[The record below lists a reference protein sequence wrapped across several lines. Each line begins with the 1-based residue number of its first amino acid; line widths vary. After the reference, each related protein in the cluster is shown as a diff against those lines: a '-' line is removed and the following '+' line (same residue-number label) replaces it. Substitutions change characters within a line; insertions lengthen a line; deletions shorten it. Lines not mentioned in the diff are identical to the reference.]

1 LPSGSPEARE
11 AMHDTVMKVVEKHCS
26 ERYLLEAFRE
36 PSDATAF
43 IERAAQQLADEAPAT
58 KKEDVYKI
66 NVLNMTKLGRR
77 HSYFVPKFAEMLKKD
92 HATSPATSASLIIL
106 PNTGVWG
113 CSEDTWQAI
122 EEARDELRRKLEE
135 RENDLDVRRVDA
147 VFDHTTMYSSTR
159 ELAVNALMVISKQ
172 AAATEKN
179 QRASVFAKGLLWK
192 RRAVPQLVSVMA
204 REDFVNFEKPHEP
217 FDTGNRCARFETKW
231 HYTGEHLY
239 SCFLTAMMSSAS
251 GTQSLLFS
259 SDRVHVRD
267 WCAWDDQL
275 ARCVM
280 CWAFRMQG
288 ASGKAPVMAYS
299 GIAYGTAD
307 RKTKS
312 VASEV
317 VASVENI
324 KVAIRENMKQA
335 LREKKFRVPGV
346 DVQVDE
352 PKGSDG
358 GGAPVLNES
367 AFEVCCPRANMTL
380 PVKEEYYKVFKAAP
394 AALRTAF
401 EKLIGS
407 HDAVFNPD
415 SKPYS
420 SKRPLSEVS
429 PASAGDEGSEQAAL
443 FPRLA
448 DDPKTIEDLTGVVRV
463 PGHKAHFDVVVDED
477 GHLYLYG
484 KADGVVPVA
493 PELCA
498 FRGQYLIGGPAN
510 VAKAAAED
518 TIPWEVDTDEVKI
531 SATCRPA
538 LEKPL
543 GPEPLTVRDFLK
555 YLEENGIVRT
565 KLIQHTV
572 NKSEGGST
580 YDIKPVDAQVF
591 KPDSSDK
598 YTKAPQVHCLG
609 NFVDLGAVK
618 ESPHV
623 DVVHR
628 VAFEKQSNLIKSG
641 FPGIFLKRQYR
652 IKEGD
657 LLKLT

>member
-1 LPSGSPEARE
+1 
-11 AMHDTVMKVVEKHCS
+11 MHDTLVKVVEKHCS

-36 PSDATAF
+36 PSDAIAF
-43 IERAAQQLADEAPAT
+43 IERAAQQLANEPPAT
-58 KKEDVYKI
+58 KKEDIYKI
-66 NVLNMTKLGRR
+66 NVLNLTKLGRR
-77 HSYFVPKFAEMLKKD
+77 HSYFVPKMAEMLKKD
-92 HATSPATSASLIIL
+92 HATSPARSASLIIL
-106 PNTGVWG
+106 PNTGKWG
-113 CSEDTWQAI
+113 CSEDTWEAI
-122 EEARDELRRKLEE
+122 EEARDELRRALEE
-135 RENDLDVRRVDA
+135 PENDLDVRKVDA
-147 VFDHTTMYSSTR
+147 VFDHATMYSPTR
-159 ELAVNALMVISKQ
+159 ELAINALMVISKQ
-172 AAATEKN
+172 AAATEKS
-179 QRASVFAKGLLWK
+179 QRASIFAKGLLWR
-192 RRAVPQLVSVMA
+192 RRAVPQLVSVLA
-204 REDFVNFEKPHEP
+204 RENFVNFEKAYEP
-217 FDTGNRCARFETKW
+217 FDTGNHCSRFESKW

-239 SCFLTAMMSSAS
+239 SSFITAMLSTTS
-251 GTQSLLFS
+251 GSQSLLFP

-280 CWAFRMQG
+280 GSAFRSG
-288 ASGKAPVMAYS
+288 ASGKAPVMSYS
-299 GIAYGTAD
+299 GIAYGTVD
-307 RKTKS
+307 RSRKT

-317 VASVENI
+317 VASIENI
-324 KVAIRENMKQA
+324 KVALRENMKHA
-335 LREKKFRVPGV
+335 LKEKKFRVPGI

-352 PKGSDG
+352 PKGNDG

-380 PVKEEYYKVFKAAP
+380 PVKEEYYKQFKAAP
-394 AALRTAF
+394 AALKMAF
-401 EKLIGS
+401 EKLIEN
-407 HDAVFNPD
+407 HDKDFNPD

-420 SKRPLSEVS
+420 SKRPLSEVTPAS
-429 PASAGDEGSEQAAL
+429 ASAGDEGSEQAAL
-443 FPRLA
+443 FPILA
-448 DDPKTIEDLTGVVRV
+448 DDPKRIEDLKGVVRV
-463 PGHKAHFDVVVDED
+463 PGHKAHFEVVVDED

-498 FRGQYLIGGPAN
+498 FRGQYLIGGPAAE
-510 VAKAAAED
+510 AKAGTEVI
-518 TIPWEVDTDEVKI
+518 IPWEIDSDQVKI

-555 YLEENGIVRT
+555 YLERNGIVRT

-572 NKSEGGST
+572 NKTEGGST
-580 YDIKPVDAQVF
+580 YDIKPVDAQIF

-609 NFVDLGAVK
+609 NFVDINAVQ

-657 LLKLT
+657 LFKLTKT